1 MNDIIDYKIIGDDM
15 QIVEIELDPG
25 EEVRAEVG
33 TMMYMTDGI
42 EMNTGTGGGIFSGF
56 KRMLTGDGFFITT
69 FLHNGRNKGHVAFG
83 APYPGKIVALDLK
96 TLGGEFIV
104 QKDGFLCAAN
114 GVDIDIAFTKRLGA
128 GFFGGE
134 GFILQRLKGDGLAFI
149 HAGGTIIEKN
159 LGVGESLRLD
169 TGCLVA
175 MSPSVDYDIKF
186 IGGFKNA
193 LFGGEGL
200 FLAYLTGPG
209 KVYLQSLPFSRLAD
223 RINMSAGRNRGETKG
238 VGGIGGDLLGGI
250 LGGDKRF

>member
-1 MNDIIDYKIIGDDM
+1 
-15 QIVEIELDPG
+15 
-25 EEVRAEVG
+25 
-33 TMMYMTDGI
+33 
-42 EMNTGTGGGIFSGF
+42 
-56 KRMLTGDGFFITT
+56 
-69 FLHNGRNKGHVAFG
+69 
-83 APYPGKIVALDLK
+83 
-96 TLGGEFIV
+96 
-104 QKDGFLCAAN
+104 
-114 GVDIDIAFTKRLGA
+114 
-128 GFFGGE
+128 
-134 GFILQRLKGDGLAFI
+134 LAFI

-175 MSPSVDYDIKF
+175 MSPSIDYDIKF

-209 KVYLQSLPFSRLAD
+209 KVYMQSLPFSRLAD